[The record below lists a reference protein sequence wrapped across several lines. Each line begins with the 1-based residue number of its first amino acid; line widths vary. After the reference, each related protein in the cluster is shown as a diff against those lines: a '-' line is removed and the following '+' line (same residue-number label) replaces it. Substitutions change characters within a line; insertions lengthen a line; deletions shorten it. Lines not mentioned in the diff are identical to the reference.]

1 MSSIIFGQGLIG
13 FLAAGEAL
21 QLTGCGMM
29 QCWHTIRTEACIHVC
44 SWSRVVWCEWL
55 SLSEASVWLMVVRS
69 HDPFGQL
76 PCGYTEAAP
85 CVCTLKRPRHSPSLT
100 CTCMLRSGGVHRHG
114 RLPGPQPPGH
124 LGAAAGWR
132 PAGEEDVN

>member
-85 CVCTLKRPRHSPSLT
+85 CVCSVEASPPLTLSHLHLHAAQRWRASPRATSRPPAARA
-100 CTCMLRSGGVHRHG
+100 SGGRCW
-114 RLPGPQPPGH
+114 L
-124 LGAAAGWR
+124 AACW
-132 PAGEEDVN
+132 